1 MDHKSGLD
9 CMQFIYLYGD
19 NAILTEYAHGI
30 TEEGLVH
37 IGFKLKVC
45 MRIKER
51 NGNQAGRSKC
61 LRLTKGILV
70 LPKVMEQMVYAGR
83 ILFHFPRRSREL
95 LRESLQR

>member
-19 NAILTEYAHGI
+19 NAILTEYAHSI
-30 TEEGLVH
+30 TKEGLVH

-45 MRIKER
+45 TRIKI
-51 NGNQAGRSKC
+51 RSILTSRLRC

-70 LPKVMEQMVYAGR
+70 MAKVIEQKGDA
-83 ILFHFPRRSREL
+83 
-95 LRESLQR
+95 